1 MVILDDP
8 GSFRPRMVIVGGKIV
23 VRDGALVA
31 QAPRRRVPGWLRR
44 TVDLAELSAADFAI
58 SSKKPSVRA
67 NTIYMATEIITR
79 PGSQDLPT
87 RDGNVPASRDRD
99 IWKVAA
105 FDRISGTK
113 RSTVGF
119 LENFGAEIGAFA
131 TTKNFHENNLIVI
144 GMDEEEMA
152 MAANHLIRSQ
162 GGMAVVRD
170 EGLWQTCHL
179 R

>member
-1 MVILDDP
+1 M
-8 GSFRPRMVIVGGKIV
+8 
-23 VRDGALVA
+23 
-31 QAPRRRVPGWLRR
+31 
-44 TVDLAELSAADFAI
+44 
-58 SSKKPSVRA
+58 
-67 NTIYMATEIITR
+67 
-79 PGSQDLPT
+79 
-87 RDGNVPASRDRD
+87 PASRDRD

-131 TTKNFHENNLIVI
+131 ATKNFHENNLIVI

-170 EGLWQTCHL
+170 GRVVADMPFEIGGIISTRPFERVLSDFEGIDGTIADAGCKFSRPSLILVFLPFLALPSVRILHSGMVDVKRRTL
-179 R
+179 IPPIV

>member
-1 MVILDDP
+1 MC
-8 GSFRPRMVIVGGKIV
+8 R
-23 VRDGALVA
+23 
-31 QAPRRRVPGWLRR
+31 
-44 TVDLAELSAADFAI
+44 
-58 SSKKPSVRA
+58 
-67 NTIYMATEIITR
+67 R
-79 PGSQDLPT
+79 PG
-87 RDGNVPASRDRD
+87 DRD

-131 TTKNFHENNLIVI
+131 ATKNFHENNLIVI

-162 GGMAVVRD
+162 GGMAR
-170 EGLWQTCHL
+170 GKGWKGCGRHAI
-179 R
+179 